1 MCYANRAG
9 TFALMTGIHT
19 PPWRVRLA
27 TTAAAWLVAFATV
40 MTLSTAI
47 GDQLQT
53 LPPALHALVISGVLV
68 VLMANLFMPVIGA
81 LATRCLIGKE

>member
-1 MCYANRAG
+1 
-9 TFALMTGIHT
+9 MTGIHT

-40 MTLSTAI
+40 MALLTAI

-53 LPPALHALVISGVLV
+53 LPPALRALVISGVLV
-68 VLMANLFMPVIGA
+68 ALMANVFMPVIGA
-81 LATRCLIGKE
+81 LAHRRLTGKERS